1 MNVVIREIGNSKGII
16 IPASVLK
23 EAGIGRVVD
32 MRVEDDC
39 IIVQAAKDPR
49 AGWLEAIQKDPP
61 DEDES
66 VFMDGIEDADLEE
79 DWTW

>member
-23 EAGIGRVVD
+23 EAGIGKVAD
-32 MRVEDDC
+32 MHVEDDC
-39 IIVQAAKDPR
+39 IIVQAAKNPR

-61 DEDES
+61 DDET
-66 VFMDGIEDADLEE
+66 VFMDDALDADLEE

>member
-1 MNVVIREIGNSKGII
+1 MDVVIREIGNSKGII

-23 EAGIGRVVD
+23 EAGIGKVAD

-39 IIVQAAKDPR
+39 IIVKAGKDPR

-66 VFMDGIEDADLEE
+66 VFMDGVEDPDLAG

>member
-23 EAGIGRVVD
+23 EAGIGKVAD

-49 AGWLEAIQKDPP
+49 VGWLEAIQKDPP
-61 DEDES
+61 DEDEP
-66 VFMDGIEDADLEE
+66 VFMDGVEDADLVE

>member
-23 EAGIGRVVD
+23 EAGIGKVAD
-32 MRVEDDC
+32 MCVEDGC
-39 IIVQAAKDPR
+39 IILKAAKDPR
-49 AGWLEAIQKDPP
+49 VGWLEAIQKDPP

-66 VFMDGIEDADLEE
+66 VFMDGVEDADLEE

>member
-23 EAGIGRVVD
+23 EAGIGKVVD
-32 MRVEDDC
+32 MCVEDDC
-39 IIVQAAKDPR
+39 IIVKAAKDPR

-61 DEDES
+61 EENES
-66 VFMDGIEDADLEE
+66 VFMDGIEDADLVE

>member
-23 EAGIGRVVD
+23 EAGIGKVAD
-32 MRVEDDC
+32 MLVEDDC
-39 IIVQAAKDPR
+39 IIVKAAKDPR

-61 DEDES
+61 EENES
-66 VFMDGIEDADLEE
+66 VFMDGVEDADLEE